1 MQPIQHST
9 TQQSG
14 GLHSPKQGLS
24 YSTVWRWHFYAGLFC
39 LPFILWLSFTG
50 LIYLF
55 KPQIDQWIDRPYDHL
70 VIQQQIQSPAAQVQA
85 AIHAVPNSIFSA
97 YELPPNEHAATR
109 VFVVKDADIFK
120 VYIHPETLQVLK
132 IINQDDQ
139 FTRQIFRLHGEMML
153 GDNGSRVIEIAAS
166 WTIIMIITGVYLW
179 LGKGGKLSIAGMLYP
194 RLNRKG
200 RAFWKDIHA
209 VVGFWIA
216 LFTIFLLVSGLPWT
230 ASWGGML
237 KTLRQW
243 SAPTAIQQ
251 DWTTSSRE
259 QAHHQKQVFEQ
270 AHHHIQGGG
279 DHAAIPA
286 SQFSQQQNQ
295 VLNQLVVQASKLSFA
310 YPVQI
315 TTTNQNWAIASQ
327 TQNRPLR
334 EKITF
339 DATGQGIQHETFKQK
354 PMLDR
359 IIGYGVAI
367 HEGRMFGWFN
377 VAIGVFTVLGLIL
390 VSISGLLMWLKRK
403 SQQTLGTPPYLPY
416 RLSLS
421 LKIVMV
427 IFGVLLP
434 LLGVTL
440 IMVLLMEN
448 FIFSRIPMI
457 ANYLGLLTTKKNN

>member
-14 GLHSPKQGLS
+14 ELHSQKQGLS

-39 LPFILWLSFTG
+39 LPFILWLSITG

-97 YELPPNEHAATR
+97 YELPPNEHTATR
-109 VFVVKDADIFK
+109 VLVAKDADIFK

-132 IINQDDQ
+132 VINQDDQ

-153 GDNGSRVIEIAAS
+153 GDNGSRVIEVAAS
-166 WTIIMIITGVYLW
+166 WTIIMIITGIYLW
-179 LGKGGKLSIAGMLYP
+179 LGKGGKLALAGMLYP
-194 RLNRKG
+194 RLNRKA

-209 VVGFWIA
+209 VTGFWIA

-237 KTLRQW
+237 KQIRQW
-243 SAPTAIQQ
+243 SAPAAIQQ

-270 AHHHIQGGG
+270 AHHHIQGGR
-279 DHAAIPA
+279 DHATRSV
-286 SQFSQQQNQ
+286 SQVSQQQNQ
-295 VLNQLVVQASKLSFA
+295 VLNQLVVQASTLNLS

-315 TTTNQNWAIASQ
+315 TTNNQTWAIASQ
-327 TQNRPLR
+327 SQNRPLR

-339 DATGQGIQHETFKQK
+339 NTTGQAIQHETFQQK

-367 HEGRMFGWFN
+367 HEGRMFGWLN

-390 VSISGLLMWLKRK
+390 VSASGLLMWLKRK
-403 SQQTLGTPPYLPY
+403 PQQTLGTPSYLPY
-416 RLSLS
+416 RLSIS
-421 LKIVMV
+421 LKTVMV

-440 IMVLLMEN
+440 IVVLLMEKLVL
-448 FIFSRIPMI
+448 SRIPKL
-457 ANYLGLLTTKKNN
+457 ANYLGLAVSR